1 MKTKRPA
8 KSSNVVS
15 LATFEG
21 ERVTSELLENPFDI
35 MRNGMRKHYHV
46 MLWLIDQAE
55 KGQRVCGA
63 PSSAEEPS
71 DPHPSDCRH
80 LSPLLRT
87 PFPGTM
93 AATDDKGRT

>member
-35 MRNGMRKHYHV
+35 MRNAMVKNFRV

-55 KGQRVCGA
+55 KGQRVCGP
-63 PSSAEEPS
+63 PSSVEEPS
-71 DPHPSDCRH
+71 RNP
-80 LSPLLRT
+80 
-87 PFPGTM
+87 
-93 AATDDKGRT
+93 